1 MNAIIQDVRFGIRML
16 ARTPG
21 FTVVVAITL
30 ALGIGANSTIFSWIS
45 STLLDPVPGV
55 ADTSRLVS
63 VMKGERI
70 EHPTP
75 PFSYPDY
82 VDLRA
87 RTQSL
92 SGLLGYHDDYVS
104 LTGTNKPERIY
115 GAFVSADYFEVLG
128 VRPMLGRGFRPKEEE
143 NPGGLPAVVI

>member
-1 MNAIIQDVRFGIRML
+1 MMEESMGTLLQDVRFGLRML

-55 ADTSRLVS
+55 ADTSRLIS
-63 VMKGERI
+63 VMKGERS

-75 PFSYPDY
+75 PFSIRTTLTCGHE
-82 VDLRA
+82 LRA
-87 RTQSL
+87 FRECWRTTTISFL
-92 SGLLGYHDDYVS
+92 
-104 LTGTNKPERIY
+104 
-115 GAFVSADYFEVLG
+115 
-128 VRPMLGRGFRPKEEE
+128 
-143 NPGGLPAVVI
+143 